1 MLRSAAPSENAA
13 LMYARVKHPSE
24 FSSPIGRTLKF
35 PDMIKTDT

>member
-24 FSSPIGRTLKF
+24 FSSPIGRTRKF